1 MWPGKFREYS
11 TLGCRIC
18 TAAVFVLFRF
28 VFTQTRHKS
37 ITKTVKKDCVFVAAM
52 TTWNNI
58 FHSLKLHFVMPG
70 VGRAVGLS
78 KYEQINGTNTHTD
91 IDRKE
96 NTHQTTR
103 QICWWS
109 FVCMGYPDADEVFD
123 VAISFNF
130 SNHGFIKK
138 FARSYD
144 EQQQPHS
151 NERRKKTK

>member
-1 MWPGKFREYS
+1 MWPGTFREYS

-37 ITKTVKKDCVFVAAM
+37 ITKTVKKKIVCSLRR
-52 TTWNNI
+52 WRLEII
-58 FHSLKLHFVMPG
+58 FSI
-70 VGRAVGLS
+70 LS
-78 KYEQINGTNTHTD
+78 ICILSCQAWAEPLAYPNMNRLTEQTHIH
-91 IDRKE
+91 IDK
-96 NTHQTTR
+96 THQTTR